1 MFQLLPREQALIV
14 LILAATLLGFAVQH
28 WRDAHRVQA
37 AAKAAVAPVHRPAQP
52 PLAGG
57 RPGR

>member
-14 LILAATLLGFAVQH
+14 LILAATLLGCSVQH
-28 WRDAHRVQA
+28 WRDARRVQA
-37 AAKAAVAPVHRPAQP
+37 AASLHRPAQP